1 MNDCYHVVLVMW
13 EILKINYL
21 PTFERMDYD
30 EDVKVKSHVAVK
42 VKTVNITTNLNLILK
57 TDRIE

>member
-42 VKTVNITTNLNLILK
+42 VKTVNITTI
-57 TDRIE
+57 